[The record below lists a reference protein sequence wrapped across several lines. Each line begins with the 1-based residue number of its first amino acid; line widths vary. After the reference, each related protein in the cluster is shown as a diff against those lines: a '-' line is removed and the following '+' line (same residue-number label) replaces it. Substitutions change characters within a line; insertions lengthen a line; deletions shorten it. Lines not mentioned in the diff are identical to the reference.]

1 MAMDANKHPLGFRA
15 AAAST
20 ITLKTDLPPSR
31 VNHHPSGV
39 LHGKGGGKGQDDAF
53 LWITNLLGVQ
63 TSLSLLHEKGYR
75 DIVFVPYSSRENW
88 RRRYA
93 HAISTGLDGGA
104 ARDGGA
110 AAAAGADDAPSQRKR
125 KHKTRRKSKLRD
137 DAGALLDDYERDELH
152 LEIWNYFRWL
162 HAKLM
167 ALEAETAPA
176 DGGAP
181 ARVTAPEGVTEN
193 YWEFDGE
200 YPGQPRKVVASDEGG
215 NKKPH
220 GSAKNHG
227 VDARE
232 LQGVVDKLETTF
244 RIIPNARREQEAE
257 GGTDIMV
264 VLRQQQER
272 RRQEE
277 KQQEEAQQTKSSKKN
292 PKGREESP
300 PSKEPAPFLEEAL
313 ADALEGLVAARE
325 RGGRPARR
333 RWTRP
338 RPVPTQRVHDF
349 EDCLRKL
356 AAYREEHGDC
366 LVRSGH
372 EDQDLAA
379 WVKGLRAKRAV
390 LRKRGVEG
398 AEEVPPGKPV
408 LSQTLTADRLARLDA
423 LEFVWDAS
431 PGHVRLTWEERFQ
444 EMMDYYE
451 THGTWPTQSM
461 GALGGWVKNQR
472 RLYTLRDKTFMQD
485 KFYKLDAVG
494 FEWTQRGYVRM
505 SWEEGFQ
512 LLLEFHRTHGHF
524 DVPCPGGD
532 KQSQAFRLYRWVSS
546 LHAMYLSYRSGR
558 RSGSLTEERI
568 QLLLNHGFQFGVN

>member
-1 MAMDANKHPLGFRA
+1 M
-15 AAAST
+15 
-20 ITLKTDLPPSR
+20 
-31 VNHHPSGV
+31 

-277 KQQEEAQQTKSSKKN
+277 KQQEEAQQTKSSKKT

-372 EDQDLAA
+372 EDQDVSDPARGARAAAPPAGTAAPPRCVSPDPSVRPRVPHPPAALPHRRRRRLAAQLAA

-444 EMMDYYE
+444 EMM
-451 THGTWPTQSM
+451 
-461 GALGGWVKNQR
+461 
-472 RLYTLRDKTFMQD
+472 
-485 KFYKLDAVG
+485 
-494 FEWTQRGYVRM
+494 VRM
-505 SWEEGFQ
+505 RARAAGF
-512 LLLEFHRTHGHF
+512 
-524 DVPCPGGD
+524 
-532 KQSQAFRLYRWVSS
+532 A
-546 LHAMYLSYRSGR
+546 
-558 RSGSLTEERI
+558 ERI
-568 QLLLNHGFQFGVN
+568 SWK